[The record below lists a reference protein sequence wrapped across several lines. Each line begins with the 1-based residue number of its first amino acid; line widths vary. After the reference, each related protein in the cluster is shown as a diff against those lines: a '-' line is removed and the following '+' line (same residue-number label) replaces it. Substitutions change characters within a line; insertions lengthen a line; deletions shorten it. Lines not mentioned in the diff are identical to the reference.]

1 MRRPRHGCQL
11 VGKFWG
17 VSDRG
22 LDQQAGHN
30 LRKRNSHILRSLAL
44 SRSFFGQKFRTTL
57 ALNKTNAV
65 VCFGEPIAKT
75 VGGAQ
80 DGIQFEHQVADSII
94 VSATRPSKS
103 MQLSTS

>member
-17 VSDRG
+17 VCDRG
-22 LDQQAGHN
+22 RDQRAGHN
-30 LRKRNSHILRSLAL
+30 LRKRYSHILRSLAL
-44 SRSFFGQKFRTTL
+44 SRSFFGQNFRTTL

-65 VCFGEPIAKT
+65 VCFGESIAKT

-80 DGIQFEHQVADSII
+80 DGIQFEHQVADSI
-94 VSATRPSKS
+94 
-103 MQLSTS
+103 QLLTQAPPPCP